1 MNILNISQNF
11 EVRGGSDV
19 YFHLLSDLLRQNG
32 FSVDEFASIDEESS
46 VFPKSI
52 NFEKTELSTIMKYIY
67 NGEARQKIDNFIKK
81 KEYSIAHL
89 HIYYGK
95 LTASI
100 LNPLKSA
107 GVPIVQTLHEYK
119 LVCPTYKLHDGT
131 ANCSACKGNNFYN
144 AIVKKCNRGSVAR
157 SALSMLEAYA
167 SVWMGSQHLIDH
179 FITVSDFQRHE
190 ILKMGFSDE
199 KISTVHNFV
208 DLEKFPSNYTAGEN
222 YALYF
227 GRIEKVK
234 GLEVLLDAVELIP
247 DNIRIFIAGDGEY
260 KSEMLNRIEKSDIL
274 RKRIHYIGFLKGQ
287 ELSKAIAQAKFI
299 IVPSVWYETF
309 GLTVV
314 EAMAYSKPVIGSN
327 IGGITEIIEDEETGY
342 LVAPNDKEQ
351 LAERIQT
358 LYADNALIKEMGLKA
373 RVRVE
378 TKFSKESHFSKL
390 KEIYNRF
397 V

>member
-32 FSVDEFASIDEESS
+32 FSVDEFASIEEENS

-52 NFEKTELSTIMKYIY
+52 NFEKIELSTIMKYIY
-67 NGEARQKIDNFIKK
+67 NVEARQKIDSFIRQ

-100 LNPLKSA
+100 LSPLKSA

-119 LVCPTYKLHDGT
+119 LVCPTYKLHDGKT
-131 ANCSACKGNNFYN
+131 NCSACKGNNFYN
-144 AIVKKCNRGSVAR
+144 AVVKKCNRGSVAR
-157 SALSMLEAYA
+157 SALSMFESYI
-167 SVWMGSQHLIDH
+167 SVWMGSQNLIDH

-190 ILKMGFSDE
+190 ILKMGLPNE

-208 DLEKFPSNYTAGEN
+208 DLEKFPSGYTTGED

-234 GLEVLLDAVELIP
+234 GLEVLLNAIESIP
-247 DNIRIFIAGDGEY
+247 DNIKIFIAGEGEY
-260 KSEMLNRIEKSDIL
+260 KNEMLSRIEKSNVL
-274 RKRIHYIGFLKGQ
+274 RNRVRYIGFLKGQ
-287 ELSKAIAQAKFI
+287 ELSNAIAKAKFI
-299 IVPSVWYETF
+299 IVPSIWYETF

-327 IGGITEIIEDEETGY
+327 IGGITEIIEDGETGY
-342 LVAPNDKEQ
+342 LVPPNDKEQ
-351 LAERIQT
+351 LAKRIYA
-358 LYADNALIKEMGLKA
+358 LYHDNSLIKEMGLKA

-378 TKFSKESHFSKL
+378 AKFSKESHFSKL
-390 KEIYNRF
+390 TEIYNKF
-397 V
+397 I